1 MNKLNTSI
9 AIVAASVFMA
19 GSAMAASFQP
29 ASGMAPLFDANV
41 ATNTAPST
49 LTRSAVEAQAVAA
62 MPASGNAPF
71 VNDAA
76 STPSTLTRAE
86 VRAQA
91 IANPPAAGVMNGYEA
106 VATGNHAAP
115 NNAQAARDAA
125 NNRL

>member
-9 AIVAASVFMA
+9 ALVAASIFMA
-19 GSAMAASFQP
+19 GSAMAASLQP
-29 ASGMAPLFDANV
+29 ASGMAPLFDAEV
-41 ATNTAPST
+41 ATSAAPST

-76 STPSTLTRAE
+76 SAPSTLTRAE

-91 IANPPAAGVMNGYEA
+91 IATPPASGAMNGYEA
-106 VATGNHAAP
+106 VAIGSHVVPAST
-115 NNAQAARDAA
+115 QAAGKAA
-125 NNRL
+125 GNRS